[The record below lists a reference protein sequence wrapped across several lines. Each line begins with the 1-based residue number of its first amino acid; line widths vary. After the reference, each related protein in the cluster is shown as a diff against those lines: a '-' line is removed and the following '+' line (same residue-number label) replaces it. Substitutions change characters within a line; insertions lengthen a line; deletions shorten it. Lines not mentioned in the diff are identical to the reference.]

1 MFKTAFLIALLLS
14 FQAKA
19 IDSFAPIVN
28 KVMPTVVNISTQMA
42 EPEDSPDVENSLIFI
57 NNGHVSLGSGFIADE
72 DGYILTNKHVI
83 EKAKEIKVTTFD
95 GKIYTAEIKG
105 EDGISDVALIKIE
118 PEEKLPYA
126 LFADSS
132 LTQVGDWVVAIGN
145 PFGLANSVTTGIVS
159 AKSRDI
165 GETPFDDYI
174 QTDAPINPG
183 NSGGPMFNLQGE
195 VVGLNT
201 LIFSKQGNSL
211 GVGFAIPSNQLKPIY
226 EALKE
231 NGTVERSF
239 IGAALKETMYQ
250 EKPALIV
257 TEIKD
262 EEINQKNELEV
273 GDLIV
278 GFEGKPIISKKAFET
293 EVLWYKPGSEVI
305 LNIIRNDEEI
315 EKSAELVAIKT
326 DFKPTVNRFA
336 DTQTKLLNGVYYEK
350 LGIFLNNHQILKV
363 DPKSEAAAKGM
374 KAGDEI
380 LSINGQTFPNMED
393 FKLYVGEFLSRDE
406 MLHFDLKDADG
417 EHYFIDLMGEDK
429 N

>member
-72 DGYILTNKHVI
+72 EGYILTNKHVI

-126 LFADSS
+126 LFADSNS
-132 LTQVGDWVVAIGN
+132 TQVGDWVVAIGN

-226 EALKE
+226 EALKA
-231 NGTVERSF
+231 NGKVERSF
-239 IGAALKETMYQ
+239 IGAALKETAYQ
-250 EKPALIV
+250 ENPALIV

-262 EEINQKNELEV
+262 EQTSQKNELEV

-278 GFEGKPIISKKAFET
+278 GFEGKPIISQKAFET
-293 EVLWYKPGSEVI
+293 EISWHKPGSEI
-305 LNIIRNDEEI
+305 MLNIVRGDEKI
-315 EKSAELVAIKT
+315 EKLAEVVAIKT
-326 DFKPTVNRFA
+326 ELKPTVNIA
-336 DTQTKLLNGVYYEK
+336 TQAKLLNGVYYEK
-350 LGIFLNNHQILKV
+350 LGVFLNNRHILKV
-363 DPKSEAAAKGM
+363 DPKSEAASKGM